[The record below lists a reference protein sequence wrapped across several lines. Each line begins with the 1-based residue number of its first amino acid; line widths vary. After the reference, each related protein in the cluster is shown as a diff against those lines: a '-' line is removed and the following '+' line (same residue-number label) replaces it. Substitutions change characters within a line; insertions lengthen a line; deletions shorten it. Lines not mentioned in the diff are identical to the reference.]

1 MKVLPQAFNYGYL
14 KTFNKKIFGDLV
26 DSSFNVQ
33 KDKLIGTAFGK
44 RWAKLSKRL
53 IDRISLL
60 EAIEHNGLIE
70 NFYCNVS
77 EYHLEKSRYLYF
89 ACPRGVGLQS
99 TKLYESFM
107 CETVPIL
114 TDAPYARQLRD
125 YHNLPI
131 LIVDNWENITV
142 DYLIEIYE
150 KNYKNYDWK
159 SLKRKFYIDNFID
172 EFIIKNN

>member
-1 MKVLPQAFNYGYL
+1 M
-14 KTFNKKIFGDLV
+14 
-26 DSSFNVQ
+26 S
-33 KDKLIGTAFGK
+33 
-44 RWAKLSKRL
+44 W
-53 IDRISLL
+53 
-60 EAIEHNGLIE
+60 
-70 NFYCNVS
+70 
-77 EYHLEKSRYLYF
+77 
-89 ACPRGVGLQS
+89 GVGLQS